1 MPHDLDNLPPSAP
14 RQARRRELHG
24 YAWTDEYAWM
34 SDHDDPR
41 LMDYL
46 RAERAYYDSATGHL
60 ANLSNELFGEVRG
73 RLLPT
78 DESVRNRRGAFFYYT
93 RTVVGSEYDQ
103 FLSSRDPIAPGRVVL
118 DENDLAAATGDKG
131 GYVAIG
137 VREVS
142 PDGRL
147 LAYSVDTTGDEVY
160 ALRFRDLTADRDLT
174 DADDLDDVVPRTYY
188 GGAWSKDSGT
198 FFYTVHDRTYRPY
211 QVWRHRIGTP
221 VAADA
226 LVFTED
232 DARYEVTVRGTRS
245 GAFVLIETACRDTSE
260 TWLIPAADP
269 TAAPAVVEPRRRGV
283 EYRVDHGDDRLYIVT
298 NDGAE
303 EFRLMAAPVATPSRP
318 HWIELRP
325 GRSDE
330 RLHACHVFAGHLVLE
345 LRRAGFGL
353 LRIVDRHTG
362 AEREVHPEIPAGR
375 LVLHPLAGENAGLEY
390 TADALT
396 VRIDSLIEPPRW
408 YDVHLAT
415 GERTLRK
422 ARAVPG
428 YDPTRYR
435 TERRHAPA
443 PDGTLVPVTLAWR
456 ADTPL
461 DGSAP
466 CVMWGYGAYE
476 SCDDPSYDEGLACL
490 LDRGVVYALTHPR
503 GGGEM
508 GRRWWLD
515 GRLADKVNTFRDHIA
530 VADWLAGA
538 SPVDP
543 ARIVDGTRIGTRGL
557 SAGGLLQAAVTAMR
571 PDRWRAVVA
580 EVPFVDV
587 VNTMLDP
594 SIPLTVNEWDEWG
607 DPREPQAF
615 AALRAY
621 SPYDNV
627 VDGGRRPALLVTAA
641 VHDPR
646 VMVHEP
652 AKWVARMRASASA
665 GDGVLLLRTE
675 LGAGAHT
682 GPAGRY
688 AHYRYEC
695 DVYAF
700 LLGQLRPATVD
711 APGPSP
717 SPPG

>member
-1 MPHDLDNLPPSAP
+1 MPHDLDNLTPSAP
-14 RQARRRELHG
+14 RQIQRRELHG
-24 YAWTDEYAWM
+24 TTWTDEYAWM

-46 RAERAYYDSATGHL
+46 RAERAYYDSATRHL
-60 ANLSNELFGEVRG
+60 ADLSNELFGEVRD
-73 RLLPT
+73 RLIPT
-78 DESVRNRRGAFFYYT
+78 DESVRNRRGDFFYYT
-93 RTVVGSEYDQ
+93 RSVHGSEYDQ
-103 FLSSRDPIAPGRVVL
+103 FLSSRDRIEPGRVIL
-118 DENDLAAATGDKG
+118 DENELAAGTGHKEA
-131 GYVAIG
+131 YVALGGRHI
-137 VREVS
+137 S

-147 LAYSVDTTGDEVY
+147 LAYAVDTTGDEVY
-160 ALRFRDLTADRDLT
+160 ALRFRDLTPDRDLT
-174 DADDLDDVVPRTYY
+174 VADDLGDVVARSYY
-188 GGAWSKDSGT
+188 GGAWSQDSGT

-221 VAADA
+221 VSTDQ
-226 LVFTED
+226 LVLTEA
-232 DARYEVTVRGTRS
+232 DARYELTVRNTRS
-245 GAFVLIETACRDTSE
+245 GEYVVIETASRDTSE
-260 TWLIPAADP
+260 TWLIPADDP

-283 EYRVDHGDDRLYIVT
+283 EYRVDHGEDRLFIVT

-303 EFRLMAAPVATPSRP
+303 EYRLMSAPVHTPARP
-318 HWIELRP
+318 HWIELEPARP
-325 GRSDE
+325 RE
-330 RLHACHVFAGHLVLE
+330 RLHACHAFAGHLVLE
-345 LRRAGFGL
+345 LRRDGFAL
-353 LRIVDRHTG
+353 LRIVDRTTG
-362 AEREVHPEIPAGR
+362 VEREVHAEIPAGR
-375 LVLHPLAGENAGLEY
+375 VVLHPLSGEDSGLEY
-390 TADALT
+390 SADSIT
-396 VRIDSLIEPPRW
+396 VKIDSLTEPPRW
-408 YDVHLAT
+408 YEVDLAT
-415 GERTLRK
+415 GARTLRK
-422 ARAVPG
+422 LRAVVG

-443 PDGTLVPVTLAWR
+443 ADGTLVPVTLAWR

-461 DGSAP
+461 DGTAP

-476 SCDDPSYDEGLACL
+476 SCDDPSFDEGLACL

-503 GGGEM
+503 GGGEL

-515 GRLADKVNTFRDHIA
+515 GRLARKVNTFSDHIA
-530 VADWLAGA
+530 VADWLAGENPLDG
-538 SPVDP
+538 S
-543 ARIVDGTRIGTRGL
+543 RIVDGSRIGTRGL
-557 SAGGLLQAAVTAMR
+557 SAGGLLQAAVAAMR

-607 DPREPQAF
+607 DPREPEAF
-615 AALRAY
+615 ASMRAY

-652 AKWVARMRASASA
+652 ATGVARMRSTAAA

-675 LGAGAHT
+675 LGTGAHT

-688 AHYRYEC
+688 AHYRYESEI
-695 DVYAF
+695 YAF
-700 LLGQLRPATVD
+700 LLDQLM
-711 APGPSP
+711 
-717 SPPG
+717 

>member
-1 MPHDLDNLPPSAP
+1 MPHDLDNLPPPSAP
-14 RQARRRELHG
+14 RQAQRRELHG
-24 YAWTDEYAWM
+24 ITWTDEYAWM

-60 ANLSNELFGEVRG
+60 ADLSNELFGEVRG

-78 DESVRNRRGAFFYYT
+78 DESVRNRRGDFFYYT
-93 RTVVGSEYDQ
+93 RTVVGSEYEQ
-103 FLSSRDPIAPGRVVL
+103 FLSSRDPIEAGRVIL
-118 DENDLAAATGDKG
+118 DENELAAGTGDKV

-137 VREVS
+137 VREIS

-174 DADDLDDVVPRTYY
+174 AADDLADVVPRSYY
-188 GGAWSKDSGT
+188 GGAWSRDSGT
-198 FFYTVHDRTYRPY
+198 FFYTVHDEAYRPY

-221 VAADA
+221 VSADT

-232 DARYEVTVRGTRS
+232 DARYEVTVRSTRS
-245 GAFVLIETACRDTSE
+245 RAFVVIETACRDTNE
-260 TWLIPAADP
+260 TWLIPAGDP
-269 TAAPAVVEPRRRGV
+269 EEPPALVEPRRPGV
-283 EYRVDHGDDRLYIVT
+283 EYRVDHGEGHLFIVT

-303 EFRLMAAPVATPSRP
+303 EYRLMSAPADKPARP

-325 GRSDE
+325 GRPEE
-330 RLHACHVFAGHLVLE
+330 RLRACHVFAGHLVLE
-345 LRRAGFGL
+345 LRRDGFPL
-353 LRIVDRHTG
+353 LRVADRATG
-362 AEREVHPEIPAGR
+362 AEREVHAEIPAGR
-375 LVLHPLAGENAGLEY
+375 VALHPLSGEDPGLEY
-390 TADALT
+390 AAGSVT
-396 VRIDSLIEPPRW
+396 VKVDSLTEPPRW
-408 YDVHLAT
+408 YDVDLAT

-422 ARAVPG
+422 VRAVAG

-443 PDGTLVPVTLAWR
+443 ADGTLVPVTLAWR

-476 SCDDPSYDEGLACL
+476 SCDDPWFDEGLACL
-490 LDRGVVYALTHPR
+490 LDRGVVFAVTHPR
-503 GGGEM
+503 GGGEL

-515 GRLADKVNTFRDHIA
+515 GRLAHKVTTFTDHIA

-543 ARIVDGTRIGTRGL
+543 ARIVDGSRIGTRGL

-587 VNTMLDP
+587 INTMLDP
-594 SIPLTVNEWDEWG
+594 SIPLTINEWDEWG
-607 DPREPQAF
+607 DPREPEAF
-615 AALRAY
+615 ATMRAY

-627 VDGGRRPALLVTAA
+627 VENGRRPAMLVTAA

-652 AKWVARMRASASA
+652 AKWVARMRSTAAP

-688 AHYRYEC
+688 AHHRYES

-700 LLGQLRPATVD
+700 LLDQLRPA
-711 APGPSP
+711 
-717 SPPG
+717 